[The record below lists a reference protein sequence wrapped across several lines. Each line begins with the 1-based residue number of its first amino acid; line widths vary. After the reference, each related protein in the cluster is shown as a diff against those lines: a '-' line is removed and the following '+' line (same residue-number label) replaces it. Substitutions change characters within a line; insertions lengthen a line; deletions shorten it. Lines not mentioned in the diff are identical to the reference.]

1 MKFPMRGGA
10 APASGGNRRR
20 TLVLGLVA
28 LALTGLTI
36 YDYSRNSTA
45 TSRRP
50 AATRAAPMAA
60 AAPGSTSR
68 PAAASGAVALWRE
81 ILELRHFRAHADLIR
96 QRYQAIAGSYAEL
109 VAPLA
114 TLGTPGAAPKDQATL
129 AIQSLLSPEVKIKDL
144 LVAEQPAT
152 GAAAQWAEATLSLS
166 SGDSQAMARA
176 LVALGDAG
184 NGMIWKELAVGVD
197 TDRRSVQAKGK
208 LALLLVRQAE

>member
-1 MKFPMRGGA
+1 MRGTA

-20 TLVLGLVA
+20 TLVLGLLA
-28 LALTGLTI
+28 LVLTGLTI
-36 YDYSRNSTA
+36 YDYSHDKA
-45 TSRRP
+45 GTSRRSAP
-50 AATRAAPMAA
+50 TRDEPVLSTAATGPA
-60 AAPGSTSR
+60 SR
-68 PAAASGAVALWRE
+68 SASVSASGAAALWRE

-96 QRYQAIAGSYAEL
+96 QRYQAVAGPYAEL

-114 TLGTPGAAPKDQATL
+114 TLGTSGVAPREQVTL
-129 AIQSLLSPEVKIKDL
+129 AVQSLLSPEVKIKDL
-144 LVAEQPAT
+144 LVAEQSAS